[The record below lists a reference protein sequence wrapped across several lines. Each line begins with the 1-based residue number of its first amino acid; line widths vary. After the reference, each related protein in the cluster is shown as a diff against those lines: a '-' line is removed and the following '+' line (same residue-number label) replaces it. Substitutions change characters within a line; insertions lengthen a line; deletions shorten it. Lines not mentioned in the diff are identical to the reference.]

1 MAWLGDSE
9 SGVSREVVAEAS
21 AGAASS
27 EGSPG
32 TGGPTT
38 KMADPHSCRGEAPVL
53 RHVDG
58 FPPERVVWEKTRK
71 TQRSPS
77 RPGFM
82 SPTPSRPPVLF
93 IRSKGG
99 VRPTQGEEGELL
111 SGWRH
116 LKEFADVLEIH
127 RSKLQG
133 RQHLRASF
141 GLDSVTSC
149 GVEPSVSGPHP
160 VRRWPAP
167 LGCLYPGRSPTTVL
181 PAHPGPVGSC
191 GDHTVS
197 HTPIVVSCLEAVR
210 RFQMSLTL
218 HEVSGSRL

>member
-9 SGVSREVVAEAS
+9 SGVSLEVVAEAS

-58 FPPERVVWEKTRK
+58 FPPERVVWEKVRK
-71 TQRSPS
+71 AQRSPS

-116 LKEFADVLEIH
+116 LKEFVDVLEIH

-167 LGCLYPGRSPTTVL
+167 LGCRTQDVLQRPFCPPTRGLWAHAETTPSPTHRLWYRVWRQ
-181 PAHPGPVGSC
+181 S
-191 GDHTVS
+191 DVS
-197 HTPIVVSCLEAVR
+197 K
-210 RFQMSLTL
+210 
-218 HEVSGSRL
+218 

>member
-32 TGGPTT
+32 TGGSTT
-38 KMADPHSCRGEAPVL
+38 KMADPHGCRGEAPVL
-53 RHVDG
+53 CHVDG
-58 FPPERVVWEKTRK
+58 FPPERVVWEKVRK
-71 TQRSPS
+71 AQRSPS

-160 VRRWPAP
+160 VRRWPRLACASGVP
-167 LGCLYPGRSPTTVL
+167 VPRTFSSDRFARPPGACGLMRRPHRL
-181 PAHPGPVGSC
+181 PRTDCGIVFGGSQTFPNEP
-191 GDHTVS
+191 H
-197 HTPIVVSCLEAVR
+197 IA
-210 RFQMSLTL
+210 
-218 HEVSGSRL
+218 